1 MPKDEDI
8 LQLVSPSVC
17 MEGPCGRKEKE
28 TAQHCSTGASRPIPG
43 PGLLLA
49 SLEPALC

>member
-17 MEGPCGRKEKE
+17 MEGPCGRREKE
-28 TAQHCSTGASRPIPG
+28 IARHCSTGASRPIPG
-43 PGLLLA
+43 LGLLLA
-49 SLEPALC
+49 SFKAALC